1 MRQGGVC
8 VKMNKHRKNI
18 LIAIDG
24 PAGAGKSTIAKLLAK
39 KLGIDYM
46 DTGAMYRAITY
57 KFLNNKI
64 DLDNVE
70 DMANILKNTDINY
83 ENGSIFLDGKK
94 MDNYIRT
101 EEINEN
107 VSKVSGYGF
116 VREKLVQIQRNL
128 SKDKSFVLDG
138 RDIGTVVLPNADFKI
153 FLTATAEER
162 AKRRFEQD
170 KGKSTL
176 TYEQTLN
183 EIKKRDEYD
192 STRDISP
199 LRKSEDAFEVDST
212 KLSVEQTA
220 DLIFSIIEGKL

>member
-1 MRQGGVC
+1 
-8 VKMNKHRKNI
+8 
-18 LIAIDG
+18 
-24 PAGAGKSTIAKLLAK
+24 
-39 KLGIDYM
+39 M

-101 EEINEN
+101 EEINEK
-107 VSKVSGYGF
+107 VSKVSGYGI

-153 FLTATAEER
+153 FLTTTTKER
-162 AKRRFEQD
+162 TKRRSAVEEGIIAD
-170 KGKSTL
+170 GGTAS
-176 TYEQTLN
+176 
-183 EIKKRDEYD
+183 EIGR
-192 STRDISP
+192 
-199 LRKSEDAFEVDST
+199 AHV
-212 KLSVEQTA
+212 
-220 DLIFSIIEGKL
+220 

>member
-1 MRQGGVC
+1 MQQGGVC
-8 VKMNKHRKNI
+8 VKMNKCGKNI

-57 KFLNNKI
+57 KFLENKI

-70 DMANILKNTDINY
+70 DMANVLKNTDINY

-94 MDNYIRT
+94 IDDYIRT
-101 EEINEN
+101 EKINEN
-107 VSKVSGYGF
+107 VSKVSGYGI

-170 KGKSTL
+170 EGKSTL

-183 EIKKRDEYD
+183 EIKKRDQYD

-212 KLSVEQTA
+212 KLSIEQTV
-220 DLIFSIIEGKL
+220 DLMFSIIEGKL